1 MTRKAKDGT
10 SKTPR
15 TSKQAKPGLQ
25 PAELPLNFPPP
36 PGVYRSYPMSV
47 QNKKSDP
54 PDEPAVEPVEKPPA
68 PSRSSEVKPLSRVV
82 VYSPL
87 RLSSG
92 EG

>member
-1 MTRKAKDGT
+1 MTRKAKDGI
-10 SKTPR
+10 SKTPKTTKR
-15 TSKQAKPGLQ
+15 AKPGLQ
-25 PAELPLNFPPP
+25 PAEMPLNFPPP

-54 PDEPAVEPVEKPPA
+54 PDEPEVEPVEKAPA
-68 PSRSSEVKPLSRVV
+68 AVKPPRRVV

-87 RLSSG
+87 RRSSG